1 MRSLRLGVAAASVL
15 TVLAGAQSAP
25 PFRTLNDRFTPREYA
40 SLAEWQPRAAY
51 LREHILAS
59 AGLLPMPEKAPLRA
73 QVFGERRHGDYSV
86 FKVYFESLPGFYVT
100 GNLYRPAGI
109 GRTGGWKTPTSTR
122 VRAAPSISRGKA
134 SSSSPT
140 T

>member
-1 MRSLRLGVAAASVL
+1 MRSLRLGLAAASVL

-59 AGLLPMPEKAPLRA
+59 AGLVPMPEKAPLNA
-73 QVFGERRHGDYSV
+73 QVFGERR
-86 FKVYFESLPGFYVT
+86 L
-100 GNLYRPAGI
+100 L
-109 GRTGGWKTPTSTR
+109 
-122 VRAAPSISRGKA
+122 
-134 SSSSPT
+134 SSPHLFRRS
-140 T
+140 